1 MTVAITSQVLYDGIR
16 NLVMQVQ
23 GVSDGT
29 NDTVVLVDISE
40 LNPVPQSV
48 KVLCVT
54 YDVPF
59 GIVRLA
65 YEGDEPVQIA
75 DCCGWNELDF
85 KKIGGAVNTIGAP
98 ADNNSNGD
106 ILATTMGFEAG
117 CTFNIKLEMV
127 KKYP

>member
-1 MTVAITSQVLYDGIR
+1 MAVVITSQVLYDGVR

-29 NDTVVLVDISE
+29 NDTVPIVHLAD
-40 LNPVPQSV
+40 LNPVPQGV
-48 KVLCVT
+48 KVMCIT

-59 GIVRLA
+59 GIVRLT

-75 DCCGWNELDF
+75 DCDGWNSLDF
-85 KKIGGAVNTIGAP
+85 TKFGGVVNTIGAP

-117 CTFNIKLEMV
+117 CTFNIKLEMI

>member
-1 MTVAITSQVLYDGIR
+1 MAVVITSQVLYDGQR
-16 NLVMQVQ
+16 NLVMQFQ

-29 NDTVVLVDISE
+29 NDGVAIVHLAD
-40 LNPVPQSV
+40 LNPVPLGV

-54 YDVPF
+54 YDVPV
-59 GIVRLA
+59 GIVRLT

-75 DCCGWNELDF
+75 DCSGWNTLEF
-85 KKIGGAVNTIGAP
+85 GKFGGVVNTIGAP

-106 ILATTMGFEAG
+106 IIATTMGFEAG
-117 CTFNIKLEMV
+117 SSFNIKLEMI